1 MVELVAL
8 MGKPIVKKL
17 FAIAKVTTEMPDT
30 AVAPVCLL
38 VHGEEQI
45 FFGSIQRGEVH
56 HIQFCHRVL
65 FKEILNVDAALSIVP
80 EISSVYISA
89 AIRI

>member
-1 MVELVAL
+1 M
-8 MGKPIVKKL
+8 KKL

-30 AVAPVCLL
+30 AIASVCLL

-45 FFGSIQRGEVH
+45 FLSLVQRGEVH
-56 HIQFCHRVL
+56 HIQFCYRVL
-65 FKEILNVDAALSIVP
+65 FKEILNADAALSLVP

-89 AIRI
+89 TIRVQLKRQAG